1 MEHNL
6 SAEQLQAAHESAD
19 PHNTARRGCV
29 LQTEEMFRDIDASA
43 PEHGLQG
50 LVIERNMST
59 EQLETAHSKSG
70 IAADRPDDSQLTV
83 NAPALLDRPVPAK
96 ANPMARLHETG
107 TAASPSCK
115 ISVHPCV
122 LEDEP
127 WSALCNLL
135 PLEPLC
141 SVIRLSCSN
150 DSTLVNTARHPG
162 HMWYIT
168 AVSSTCTILARATL
182 SAMTRHSPC
191 P

>member
-115 ISVHPCV
+115 LLAHPYV
-122 LEDEP
+122 LKDEL
-127 WSALCNLL
+127 WLASCNPL
-135 PLEPLC
+135 PMEPLC
-141 SVIRLSCSN
+141 SVIHLSCPDN
-150 DSTLVNTARHPG
+150 STAINTARHPG
-162 HMWYIT
+162 HMRT
-168 AVSSTCTILARATL
+168 SLL
-182 SAMTRHSPC
+182 SPAHVPF
-191 P
+191 